1 MPPALLC
8 LEFSSIATGIL
19 AGDALVKRAPITLL
33 DARHLSPGKYLLL
46 ATGEVAAL
54 EESYAAAREAAAGTL
69 LDETFLPAAHPDLY
83 PLLRGERL
91 AARGEALGV
100 IETSTV
106 AACVRAADAAA
117 KETDARLI
125 EMQLANQL
133 GGKGYVVLRGHVAD
147 VEASVERGAELAG
160 AALVRQVV
168 IPLLHDEMGVWV
180 GQELRDQG

>member
-8 LEFSSIATGIL
+8 LEFSSIAIGIL

-33 DARHLSPGKYLLL
+33 DVRHLSPGKYLLL
-46 ATGEVAAL
+46 ATGEVAEL
-54 EESYAAAREAAAGTL
+54 EESYAAAREVGGGDL

-91 AARGEALGV
+91 IARGEALGV

-117 KETDARLI
+117 KETEARLI

-133 GGKGYVVLRGHVAD
+133 GGKGYVVLRGRVAD
-147 VEASVERGAELAG
+147 VQAAVERGAELAG
-160 AALVRQVV
+160 TALVRQVV
-168 IPLLHDEMGVWV
+168 IPLLHDEIGAWV
-180 GQELRDQG
+180 GPERRD